1 MAKRKPVYECGRDDC
16 PGTTGTSHRRDACE
30 RVITERVWYGRQS
43 VNLERI
49 VAIGDKRVRYL
60 VEVDAYDFQSSARAE
75 LWNGEKWH
83 RVHYIP
89 GPEVLTG
96 KMVSYV
102 TKGVTA
108 RAFAG
113 DLAELERVVKAVIS

>member
-1 MAKRKPVYECGRDDC
+1 MAKSKTNTVAAAPE
-16 PGTTGTSHRRDACE
+16 TLIS
-30 RVITERVWYGRQS
+30 ERVWYGRQS

-49 VAIGDKRVRYL
+49 VEIGGKRIRYL
-60 VEVDAYDFQSSARAE
+60 IEIDSYDFQSSGRSD

-89 GPEVLTG
+89 GPELFTG

-102 TKGVTA
+102 QKGITA

-113 DLAELERVVKAVIS
+113 DLAELVRVTRAVVGV

>member
-1 MAKRKPVYECGRDDC
+1 MATPKVISAFTCEECVALKPIPSDGKGPCAECRK
-16 PGTTGTSHRRDACE
+16 A
-30 RVITERVWYGRQS
+30 
-43 VNLERI
+43 L
-49 VAIGDKRVRYL
+49 A
-60 VEVDAYDFQSSARAE
+60 EVDAYAFQSYGEAE

-89 GPEVLTG
+89 GEEVLTG